1 MLLMKF
7 TETELNGVI
16 LIEPKVF
23 CDNRGDFFES
33 YNEKVF
39 AENGIINRFV
49 QDNQSLSS
57 YGVIRGLHCQTG
69 QHAQSKLV
77 RVLQGRVLDVVVDI
91 RKNSQNFGKYIAIE
105 LSDKNRLQLFIP
117 KGFLHG
123 FSVLSETAVF
133 LYKVDNFYNKESE
146 RCIRYDDHSVGVN
159 WRIPE
164 DNVIVSEKDLLGQRL
179 EDVADNWF

>member
-1 MLLMKF
+1 MKF
-7 TETELNGVI
+7 TKTELDGVI
-16 LIEPKVF
+16 LVEPKVF

-33 YNEKVF
+33 YNEQIF
-39 AENGIINRFV
+39 MENGISNHFV

-69 QHAQSKLV
+69 SYAQSKLV
-77 RVLQGRVLDVVVDI
+77 RILQGKVLDVVVDI
-91 RKNSQNFGKYIAIE
+91 RKNSPTFGKHIAVE
-105 LSDKNRLQLFIP
+105 LSKKNRLQLFIP

-146 RCIRYDDHSVGVN
+146 RCIRYDDHSIGVD
-159 WRIPE
+159 WRIP
-164 DNVIVSEKDLLGQRL
+164 DNKVIVSEKDLLGLRL
-179 EDVADNWF
+179 EDVTDNWF

>member
-1 MLLMKF
+1 MKF
-7 TETELNGVI
+7 TKTELDGVI

-23 CDNRGDFFES
+23 GDSRGDFFES

-39 AENGIINRFV
+39 SENGISNRFV

-57 YGVIRGLHCQTG
+57 YGVIRGLHCQIG
-69 QHAQSKLV
+69 LYAQSKLV
-77 RVLQGRVLDVVVDI
+77 RILQGKVLDVVVDI
-91 RKNSQNFGKYIAIE
+91 RKNSPTFGKHIAVE

-123 FSVLSETAVF
+123 FSVLSKTAVF

-146 RCIRYDDHSVGVN
+146 RCIRYDDRSIGVD

-164 DNVIVSEKDLLGQRL
+164 DKIIVSEKDLLGLRL
-179 EDVADNWF
+179 EDVANNWF